1 MSDYS
6 LEALGQVV
14 KRLRRERGLTQEELG
29 TRAEYQGGA
38 GVSISRLENGRLEP
52 TPERFAGIAVA
63 LGVSKDELE
72 RRASQE
78 TTAHQRG
85 AGEDIRTQEDRIAE
99 IVRASER
106 RKQIAPELNAFNEA
120 SERAEHAF
128 LMRFRDVAA
137 RVSGA
142 PAPDPAQL
150 AESEDAEIDEVK
162 AEAAY
167 QIQFTH
173 YGVSRALAEPAGDA
187 AVGGA
192 IGGAAAYLAFT
203 EAVALGTAP
212 LGATVPRLAGAA
224 AALNGLRAAM
234 GVGRSANRVGRTPV
248 GMNLLAGVAVG
259 TVVAAILDR
268 QATAKRNRKQQ
279 ESAAKLAAA
288 EADIAANQANVEAL
302 LDIIPRATEVL
313 DYIAVHAGHALTRWV
328 AQIGEDTVHWQKL
341 GENEQQRYQDFVA
354 VAAAQ
359 LAVVTI
365 DLQELATSRASELE
379 PAAALADQILIQSQR
394 AITSR
399 V

>member
-1 MSDYS
+1 MADYS

-14 KRLRRERGLTQEELG
+14 KRLRREKGVTQEELG
-29 TRAEYQGGA
+29 DAAEYKGGA

-52 TPERFAGIAVA
+52 TPERFAGIARA
-63 LGVSKDELE
+63 LGVSTEELE
-72 RRASQE
+72 TRASEE
-78 TTAHQRG
+78 TNVHQGG
-85 AGEDIRTQEDRIAE
+85 AGDGIRTHEERIAA

-106 RKQIAPELNAFNEA
+106 REQLAPELEAFKET

-142 PAPDPAQL
+142 PAQDAAQL
-150 AESEDAEIDEVK
+150 AQSSGAETDEAE

-167 QIQFTH
+167 QIQFTQ
-173 YGVSRALAEPAGDA
+173 YGVSRALADPAGGA

-192 IGGAAAYLAFT
+192 AGGAAAYLAFT

-212 LGATVPRLAGAA
+212 LGATIPRLTGAA
-224 AALNGLRAAM
+224 TALNGLRAAM
-234 GVGRSANRVGRTPV
+234 GVGRSANRVGGTAG
-248 GMNLLAGVAVG
+248 GMNLLAAVAVG
-259 TVVAAILDR
+259 TVVAAILER

-288 EADIAANQANVEAL
+288 EADIAANQANVEVL
-302 LDIIPRATEVL
+302 LDVIPRATEVL
-313 DYIAVHAGHALTRWV
+313 DYIAVHAGHALTRWC

-341 GENEQQRYQDFVA
+341 GEDEQQRYQDFVA

-365 DLQELATSRASELE
+365 DLQELATSRANGLE
-379 PAAALADQILIQSQR
+379 QAAALADQILIQSQR